1 VAPVEPP
8 PVAPPP
14 GRSAEPEFRPA
25 SAPAYGPPAAS
36 AFVSTE
42 PPAPTSEAPAGNAA
56 GDLSVYPR
64 ASFLD
69 RVAAFALDVVLI
81 AITNAVLRNP
91 WGDDGR
97 FLLVVLAYTIAFI
110 AWKGTTLGGII
121 CGVRVIRTNGG
132 EPRFVDALVR
142 GLSSIFSVAALG
154 IGCFWMLNDAERQM
168 WHDKIAG
175 TVVVK
180 LPREMV
186 LASGPGLQS
195 L

>member
-1 VAPVEPP
+1 
-8 PVAPPP
+8 
-14 GRSAEPEFRPA
+14 
-25 SAPAYGPPAAS
+25 
-36 AFVSTE
+36 VSTE
-42 PPAPTSEAPAGNAA
+42 PPAPTSEAPARSAA

-97 FLLVVLAYTIAFI
+97 FLLVVLAYSIAFI

-132 EPRFVDALVR
+132 DPRLVDALVR
-142 GLSSIFSVAALG
+142 GLSSIFSLAVVGLG
-154 IGCFWMLNDAERQM
+154 AFWILRDPERQS
-168 WHDKIAG
+168 WHDRIAG
-175 TVVVK
+175 TYVVK
-180 LPREMV
+180 VPRNY
-186 LASGPGLQS
+186 PPP
-195 L
+195 